1 MRGAA
6 TEAFASGTEREL
18 TGSAVE
24 MCSGDVGDVVREE
37 AARPSPCE
45 WRASVDECGL
55 KYTCE
60 MVSIIRESGRRRFVF
75 STVSFEAPLNNL
87 QLRKWGE
94 IPRCLT
100 VD

>member
-1 MRGAA
+1 MRARACGV
-6 TEAFASGTEREL
+6 EDLGL
-18 TGSAVE
+18 GVGGLAVE
-24 MCSGDVGDVVREE
+24 MCSGDVGDVVREEPEE

-75 STVSFEAPLNNL
+75 SADSFGAPLNNL
-87 QLRKWGE
+87 QQEAGRYS
-94 IPRCLT
+94 
-100 VD
+100 

>member
-1 MRGAA
+1 MRARACGV
-6 TEAFASGTEREL
+6 EDGL
-18 TGSAVE
+18 GVGGLAVE

-75 STVSFEAPLNNL
+75 SSVVSFEARLNISIYGMTL
-87 QLRKWGE
+87 
-94 IPRCLT
+94 
-100 VD
+100 

>member
-1 MRGAA
+1 MRARACGV
-6 TEAFASGTEREL
+6 EDGL
-18 TGSAVE
+18 GVGGSWRCMAVE

-75 STVSFEAPLNNL
+75 STVSFEAHLNNL
-87 QLRKWGE
+87 HKEVGRYS
-94 IPRCLT
+94 
-100 VD
+100 